1 MEALLIIIILILLFG
16 SNKVLGGA
24 GGCILVI
31 VGALALGI
39 LSMFFDIIGGHLFA
53 GEWLE
58 SLRFIIIFGL
68 LFLAI
73 RFLIWTMKKLDE

>member
-1 MEALLIIIILILLFG
+1 LILLFG
-16 SNKVLGGA
+16 SDKVLGST

-31 VGALALGI
+31 VGVIVAGI
-39 LSMFFDIIGGHLFA
+39 LSVFFDLVGGHLFA

-58 SLRFIIIFGL
+58 ALKFTILFGL
-68 LFLAI
+68 LFLVI